1 MSNAPPA
8 RVMKRAF
15 PPLALSTNPVSPPA
29 LVIMV
34 ALPAVLEP
42 RKKMF
47 AWLPTI
53 KVGALEELLTMPA
66 PVTLIDVERFGAVAK
81 V

>member
-8 RVMKRAF
+8 LVMKRAF
-15 PPLALSTNPVSPPA
+15 PPVALSTNAVET
-29 LVIMV
+29 VGDYGGV
-34 ALPAVLEP
+34 AGGA
-42 RKKMF
+42 RIAKKMF

-66 PVTLIDVERFGAVAK
+66 PVILIDVEMPSVVVK
-81 V
+81 L